1 MEKWKDYAD
10 LPIRLSVG
18 FHLIYGTI
26 DNVVSW
32 ERMLEFRDF
41 LEAHGMMM
49 PLAAAIASVYAQ
61 LICGVLFVVGYHV
74 RWAAV
79 IMIFNFL
86 VAIILVHMGDSYP
99 STYPAISMLAGSLF
113 LLLYG
118 SGRYSLDSYFSM
130 RKDNV

>member
-1 MEKWKDYAD
+1 MMEKWKDYAD

-49 PLAAAIASVYAQ
+49 PLVAAIVSVYAQ
-61 LICGVLFVVGYHV
+61 LI
-74 RWAAV
+74 
-79 IMIFNFL
+79 
-86 VAIILVHMGDSYP
+86 
-99 STYPAISMLAGSLF
+99 
-113 LLLYG
+113 
-118 SGRYSLDSYFSM
+118 
-130 RKDNV
+130 